1 MARNTLVLGDL
12 FRGLLNAARRAR
24 RQRSEQVLLALDQGG
39 GVEAGGLESMP
50 VGDGVGGTGLDT
62 VAAEDAARVI
72 DVVDLGVA
80 FAAGDAVGLGVL
92 RRFDIDTVGRT
103 GRRAQ
108 ETGDTLL
115 QPVDV

>member
-1 MARNTLVLGDL
+1 MARNTLVLADL
-12 FRGLLNAARRAR
+12 VRGLLKAARRAR
-24 RQRSEQVLLALDQGG
+24 RQRSEPVRLALEQGG

-62 VAAEDAARVI
+62 VPAEDAARVI

-80 FAAGDAVGLGVL
+80 FAAGNSGGLGVL
-92 RRFDIDTVGRT
+92 RRFDIDAVGRT

-108 ETGDTLL
+108 KTGDTLL
-115 QPVDV
+115 QPV